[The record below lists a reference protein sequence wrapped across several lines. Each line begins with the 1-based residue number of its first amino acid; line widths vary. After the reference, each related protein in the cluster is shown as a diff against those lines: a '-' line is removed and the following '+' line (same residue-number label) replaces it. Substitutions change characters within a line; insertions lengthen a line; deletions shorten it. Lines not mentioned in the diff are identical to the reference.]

1 MKRLGLI
8 NSGALSYNHRIYW
21 ETQLFARVRK
31 WSDGITVFKFDI
43 EDLTPVV
50 YIAETL
56 PLNELN
62 KFIDKERARGS
73 SNINVYLVV
82 LYSLLCTVL

>member
-43 EDLTPVV
+43 NWDRYISDHTPAFQIELT
-50 YIAETL
+50 I
-56 PLNELN
+56 LNIYNQIHIHQNNYE
-62 KFIDKERARGS
+62 E
-73 SNINVYLVV
+73 
-82 LYSLLCTVL
+82 